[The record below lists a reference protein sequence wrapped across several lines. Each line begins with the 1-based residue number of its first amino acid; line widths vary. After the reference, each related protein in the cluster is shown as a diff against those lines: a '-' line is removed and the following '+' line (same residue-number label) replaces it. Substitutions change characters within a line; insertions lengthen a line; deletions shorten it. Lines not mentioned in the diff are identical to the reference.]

1 MFQTDASQLRLSNA
15 KSDAGFDGFSTTQ
28 LHVVCKCALS
38 YILPMTKFE
47 NISSMFNVQCAL
59 TLQINWSNAKTCIR
73 SQQADKKKG
82 YANGFTVDHILT
94 FSLPNKI
101 ILFIKIPFCDNFFRS
116 FHLLF
121 GVIFIANMN

>member
-1 MFQTDASQLRLSNA
+1 MRSSDVFQSER
-15 KSDAGFDGFSTTQ
+15 TTQ

-38 YILPMTKFE
+38 YISTMTKFKTL
-47 NISSMFNVQCAL
+47 VQGAL
-59 TLQINWSNAKTCIR
+59 TLQINWSSAKT
-73 SQQADKKKG
+73 KKTVSEVSKLATKNKG
-82 YANGFTVDHILT
+82 MPNGFAVDHTLT

-101 ILFIKIPFCDNFFRS
+101 ILLFKVPLCNDFFRS